1 MTAKRKRHEVED
13 EEAQEQIPPE
23 PKRILRRAILGHQG
37 DGNPRR
43 PTLAAPDAAP
53 IKRGGGRPRGSLGL
67 KRKNQ
72 PNTKKERSKARE
84 KLKHVSN
91 GLGRRTNDSSATP
104 KSKGKAMSKSEKSAR
119 YHSRGKSD
127 DIWSISNLTDE
138 ESILTK
144 PGSDDEEDAQES
156 EDQREETVG
165 VELNQSLKKTEHVPN
180 RLDPPLDQPPPNT
193 PKSKAKRSV
202 FTPTQDR
209 LGGKIATSSSRTSAF
224 VSVSTRRTSL
234 RSPVRETEND
244 SFSDENNLD
253 EDEYLTAPDF
263 GEDEG
268 EEEEEEE
275 SDVQHDE
282 GIEGEYV
289 KAAKRPKP
297 VLNRVAGHL
306 DRSSP
311 TPAAEGGPIVAKFGK
326 PSNIGSN
333 LDLLTHRKSIRLSR
347 GADEDSGDE
356 ECPLLDANEGGE
368 GSEVKEFIDE
378 PEDEE
383 AEGQLSEPIPSTPSK
398 RNTKKVARA
407 RRKRSITPPDDL
419 PPHELYFLQNHP
431 KNTKTSN
438 NTLSSLSLLSHEQY
452 HNNISVFV
460 DPHASSI
467 KFLHSL
473 HSRSFPQWNFEL
485 SQSFNICLYG
495 YGSKRR
501 LVTDFAEHL
510 YSLRPSSSP
519 PKIIIINGYTPALKI
534 RQVLTTIATVAFD
547 APASSLR
554 LGTQPRDITD
564 SILAQLARSPPPSP
578 IYIFINSLDAPPL
591 RRNHIPSIFATLA
604 ANSHINLLA
613 TCDNPNF
620 QRLFEA
626 WTREQFN
633 FLFHDT
639 TSFESYAPFETGS
652 VVDTMNEL
660 LGRSGRSVKG
670 KEGVGF
676 VLRSLP
682 ENARNL
688 YRILIAELLAAMD
701 YGIEDNDTLYP
712 EEGSRKAAGGGG
724 VVGRMAVRA
733 LYQKAVEEFICT
745 SDMAFRTL
753 LKEFQDHQMV
763 DSKWDGA
770 GTEMIGVPFRREEM
784 EAILEDLVV

>member
-1 MTAKRKRHEVED
+1 MTAKRKRHEGEG
-13 EEAQEQIPPE
+13 EEAQSPPE
-23 PKRILRRAILGHQG
+23 PKRILRGAIHGHQG

-43 PTLAAPDAAP
+43 QTLAAPDAETP
-53 IKRGGGRPRGSLGL
+53 IKRGEGRPRGSLGL
-67 KRKNQ
+67 NRKTQ
-72 PNTKKERSKARE
+72 PSTKGRSKARE
-84 KLKHVSN
+84 KLKYVSN
-91 GLGRRTNDSSATP
+91 GLTRRPNDSSATP
-104 KSKGKAMSKSEKSAR
+104 RSKAQF
-119 YHSRGKSD
+119 HSRGKSD

-138 ESILTK
+138 ESILTE
-144 PGSDDEEDAQES
+144 PVSDDEEDAQES
-156 EDQREETVG
+156 EDQREQPEF
-165 VELNQSLKKTEHVPN
+165 NQSLEKTPT
-180 RLDPPLDQPPPNT
+180 RLDPPLDAPNT
-193 PKSKAKRSV
+193 PKSKAKRFV
-202 FTPTQDR
+202 LTPTRDR
-209 LGGKIATSSSRTSAF
+209 LGGEIGTTSSRTSATTG
-224 VSVSTRRTSL
+224 VSTSRT
-234 RSPVRETEND
+234 PAREKEND
-244 SFSDENNLD
+244 SLSDENNLD
-253 EDEYLTAPDF
+253 EDEYLTAPDV
-263 GEDEG
+263 GEDEA
-268 EEEEEEE
+268 EEEQEA
-275 SDVQHDE
+275 SDAQHDDGTE
-282 GIEGEYV
+282 DEDA
-289 KAAKRPKP
+289 KAAKKSKP

-311 TPAAEGGPIVAKFGK
+311 TPAAKGGPIVSKFGNS
-326 PSNIGSN
+326 SNIGSN
-333 LDLLTHRKSIRLSR
+333 LDLPRRRKSLRLTRS
-347 GADEDSGDE
+347 ANEDLGDE
-356 ECPLLDANEGGE
+356 EGPLLDADAGGQGAE
-368 GSEVKEFIDE
+368 DKEVVDE
-378 PEDEE
+378 PDDEE
-383 AEGQLSEPIPSTPSK
+383 AEGELSEPIPSTPSK
-398 RNTKKVARA
+398 HNTKKDAKA
-407 RRKRSITPPDDL
+407 RRKRSPTPPDDL
-419 PPHELYFLQNHP
+419 PPHELYFLQNHS

-554 LGTQPRDITD
+554 LGTQPQDITD
-564 SILAQLARSPPPSP
+564 SILAQLAESPPPSP
-578 IYIFINSLDAPPL
+578 IHIFINSLDAPPL
-591 RRNHIPSIFATLA
+591 RRNPIPSIFATLA
-604 ANSHINLLA
+604 ANSHINLLV
-613 TCDNPNF
+613 TCDNPAF

-626 WTREQFN
+626 STRERFN

-639 TSFESYAPFETGS
+639 TSFESYAPVETGS
-652 VVDTMNEL
+652 VVDIMNEL

-682 ENARNL
+682 ENARSL

-701 YGIEDNDTLYP
+701 NGIEDNDALYLG
-712 EEGSRKAAGGGG
+712 EGNRKETGGGG
-724 VVGRMAVRA
+724 VEGKMAVRA

-784 EAILEDLVV
+784 EAILEDLV